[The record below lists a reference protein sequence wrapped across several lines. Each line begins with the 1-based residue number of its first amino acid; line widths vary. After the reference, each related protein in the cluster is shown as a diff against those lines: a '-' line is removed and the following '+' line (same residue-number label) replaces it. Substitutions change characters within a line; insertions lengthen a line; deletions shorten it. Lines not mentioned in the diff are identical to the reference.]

1 MAVHMNVPVVPI
13 KIDPS
18 YREIFPQMEGS
29 ILENIPKKRKR
40 IWVKI
45 GKPMTF
51 SKQSSI
57 ELATKEMQQAMTDL

>member
-13 KIDPS
+13 TIDPS

-29 ILENIPKKRKR
+29 ILENIPKKRKW